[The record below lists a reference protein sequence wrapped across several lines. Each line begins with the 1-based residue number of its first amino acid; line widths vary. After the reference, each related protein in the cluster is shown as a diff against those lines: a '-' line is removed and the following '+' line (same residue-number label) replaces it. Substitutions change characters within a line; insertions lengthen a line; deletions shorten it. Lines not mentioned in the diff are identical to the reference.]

1 MITLTL
7 KSNYPITEDASK
19 LRGFFATKFNEYSL
33 LHQHKDVDKLLYR
46 YPRVQYKIL
55 DNIPVVLGIE
65 EGADLLK
72 EIYDRYDEIRL
83 GDNVY
88 KIIERGITLK
98 EVEFGLSRDILS
110 YRFITPWIAL
120 NKDNYERFYK
130 LSRRDGRELLRK
142 TLVGNILS
150 ASKGLDYVVLDEIK
164 LDIGRI
170 DQKKCFIKKTPLIGF
185 ECDFMVNFL
194 IPDYLG
200 LGKSVSRGFGVI
212 KRLKDLKEESVR
224 S

>member
-1 MITLTL
+1 MLTLTL

-46 YPRVQYKIL
+46 YPRIQYKIL
-55 DNIPVVLGIE
+55 ENIPIVIGIE

-88 KIIERGITLK
+88 TIIERGITLK

-110 YRFITPWIAL
+110 YRFITPWVAL
-120 NKDNYERFYK
+120 NKDNYEKFYK
-130 LSRRDGRELLRK
+130 LSGRDGRELLRK

-150 ASKGLDYVVLDEIK
+150 ASKGLDYVVLEKIK
-164 LDIGRI
+164 LDIGEI
-170 DQKKCFIKKTPLIGF
+170 SQKKCFIKRTAVIGF
-185 ECDFMVNFL
+185 ECAFMVNFH
-194 IPDYLG
+194 IPEYLG
-200 LGKSVSRGFGVI
+200 LGKSVSRGFGVV
-212 KRLKDLKEESVR
+212 KRLKI
-224 S
+224 